1 MLIVIWNLT
10 WIIIPAAV
18 LAASIGVGFGIRR
31 LLKKRAAKKAARA
44 AHQNAETQA
53 QQTRQND
60 RETSRFN
67 APLEQTASHQQQST
81 PSQAEQTSSEQNS
94 NSKADFLRNLD
105 NNFRYDI
112 SDFDIVSKD
121 PENFKKWLHLKNELS
136 TAEGENYEKIQ
147 AELANLNQTF
157 KSKYGREPITPPE
170 SDICASVIDENGK
183 LVKDNRSYC
192 FNGMESP
199 HFAAAAQN
207 YDPTLGGDINPTIM
221 QVALKDGTKYTVSA
235 TTKDL
240 FFAGVQDIYDACS
253 TQNAKDFSVKLL
265 FGEGEERT
273 LSEQKCSSIDGLH
286 EFLSSKTKTA
296 DQEPEIEL

>member
-18 LAASIGVGFGIRR
+18 LAVGIGVGFGIRR

-44 AHQNAETQA
+44 AHQNAEAQA

-67 APLEQTASHQQQST
+67 APLEQTASHQQQSA

-121 PENFKKWLHLKNELS
+121 PENFKKWLYLKNELS

-157 KSKYGREPITPPE
+157 KSKYGHEPITPPE